1 MKNSL
6 KNLLIVG
13 SITKLKSVAL
23 LKHRFY
29 QLWPEGKLTL
39 DHLAGYSKGIFSI
52 GKSSSIVGRKHLK
65 SYRSSKLENRKF
77 DHTILQDES
86 EHIEP
91 WIKFSSSLQ
100 VDKTELMDYVGED
113 LTKQSVGHMIKLSES
128 SFEEAV
134 AVLYAF
140 EKQLPKIS
148 ETKLDGLAKFYGIT
162 DEESNEYFNIHKE
175 IDIYH
180 SKIWENIIKES
191 SDDKKEKILN
201 AVVLSLEDQNR
212 LLDSVKSKYVDNTI
226 AC

>member
-1 MKNSL
+1 MHSL
-6 KNLLIVG
+6 IDQIDLEIERY
-13 SITKLKSVAL
+13 SL
-23 LKHRFY
+23 LKHDFY
-29 QLWPEGKLTL
+29 RLWQEGKLTL
-39 DHLAGYSKGIFSI
+39 DHLAGYSKEYFQLV
-52 GKSSSIVGRKHLK
+52 KAVPLLVQNALK
-65 SYRSSKLENRKF
+65 TNKVKKYENPIQS
-77 DHTILQDES
+77 ILQDER

-91 WIKFSSSLQ
+91 WIKFSSSLK
-100 VDKTELMDYVGED
+100 VDKTELMDCVGED
-113 LTKQSVGHMIKLSES
+113 LTKQSVENMIRLSES

-162 DEESNEYFNIHKE
+162 DADSSEYFNIHKE

-180 SKIWENIIKES
+180 SKVWENIIKES
-191 SDDKKEKILN
+191 SDDQKEKILN
-201 AVVLSLEDQNR
+201 AIIASLNAQNR